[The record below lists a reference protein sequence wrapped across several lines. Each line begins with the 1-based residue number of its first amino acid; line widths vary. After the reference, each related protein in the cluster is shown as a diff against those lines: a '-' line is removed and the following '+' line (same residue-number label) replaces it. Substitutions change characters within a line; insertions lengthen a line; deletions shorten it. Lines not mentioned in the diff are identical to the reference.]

1 MKPSFLSGLFL
12 FAFGVGVSVAADE
25 SFSIVN
31 LFNGSNSPQ
40 KTMES
45 PKLDPKRI
53 INESSSFLKERE
65 PEMTAEEYAL
75 YEKVV
80 TMLTTNV
87 DFAVKMLEAMMS
99 EKEPPSPAFEFILG
113 NTYYAAN
120 QMDLAEKR
128 YRNAVTR
135 YPDFVRAWNNLGILY
150 YTNNRFA
157 DAIPCLSKSITLG
170 DRDPMTF
177 GLLGFCLEKE
187 GRVVPAETAYMQA
200 LSGDPTNSD
209 WEEGLLRIYL
219 EGKQFGR
226 AESLLKNLIKQ
237 RPTEKRFWLTYAGVA
252 LSQGRKIE
260 AAVLLETAASTGVA
274 GADELLLLGDLY
286 ADQNL
291 PAEAVAVYQK
301 ALGPARDR
309 SEQKLIRYAQVLV
322 AAGKLDE
329 AERALD
335 ALKKEQTPQGRLAFL
350 QGHADLFVAR
360 KRWADAR
367 AEAEALLRLAP
378 LNGNALLTVGR
389 TYAEEHDIP
398 RATLA
403 FEAAYRIPESAY
415 RASLELAGIEL
426 RNRRYAKSAAYLE
439 KALSIQNTDSV
450 QEYLARVKTLLAR
463 NPDSD

>member
-1 MKPSFLSGLFL
+1 
-12 FAFGVGVSVAADE
+12 
-25 SFSIVN
+25 
-31 LFNGSNSPQ
+31 
-40 KTMES
+40 
-45 PKLDPKRI
+45 
-53 INESSSFLKERE
+53 
-65 PEMTAEEYAL
+65 
-75 YEKVV
+75 
-80 TMLTTNV
+80 
-87 DFAVKMLEAMMS
+87 
-99 EKEPPSPAFEFILG
+99 
-113 NTYYAAN
+113 
-120 QMDLAEKR
+120 
-128 YRNAVTR
+128 
-135 YPDFVRAWNNLGILY
+135 
-150 YTNNRFA
+150 
-157 DAIPCLSKSITLG
+157 
-170 DRDPMTF
+170 
-177 GLLGFCLEKE
+177 
-187 GRVVPAETAYMQA
+187 
-200 LSGDPTNSD
+200 
-209 WEEGLLRIYL
+209 
-219 EGKQFGR
+219 
-226 AESLLKNLIKQ
+226 
-237 RPTEKRFWLTYAGVA
+237 VA